1 MSHTL
6 LQAWAKTLRLRGDE
20 RAVVQASDGATVT
33 FRQLHARVD
42 AWLQFHAPEPDALR
56 GRAVVFA
63 TPNGIGWLEIFLGL
77 LKGGAVVVPL
87 DAAEPP
93 LAQQRL
99 AALLRAGFWWDGAQL
114 VPLAKAKRYRDP
126 SLCR

>member
-77 LKGGAVVVPL
+77 LKGGEVVVPL
-87 DAAEPP
+87 DRPAAAAGVHGGSIARRRAAGDSDDGHPP
-93 LAQQRL
+93 A
-99 AALLRAGFWWDGAQL
+99 
-114 VPLAKAKRYRDP
+114 
-126 SLCR
+126 